1 MSSFEQLGGRERK
14 AEGPEGQVHEVCGR
28 SHDPLWR
35 PRQRLRRL
43 CLQTRSPEAGC
54 AWNQG
59 DKVETCKTDQISSSQ
74 KHRQVQLG
82 LSVVSR
88 RRATSFWVWS
98 MPNMTLTSIRSSHFA
113 LVVYT
118 SFEEFTTYNL
128 THTCLTGQDH
138 VAVRPHRQDWTQEAS
153 ARQRVDRGAQGG
165 DPAAQ
170 PLLRDQGCQARPG
183 PRTCCLNS
191 CLYTLISH
199 NHVLTVKH

>member
-1 MSSFEQLGGRERK
+1 MKFVDGLMIHSGDPVNDYVDSACRHVLLRQGVLGIK
-14 AEGPEGQVHEVCGR
+14 VIK
-28 SHDPLWR
+28 WK
-35 PRQRLRRL
+35 
-43 CLQTRSPEAGC
+43 QTIR
-54 AWNQG
+54 
-59 DKVETCKTDQISSSQ
+59 ISSSQ

-98 MPNMTLTSIRSSHFA
+98 MPNMTFTSIRSSHFV
-113 LVVYT
+113 LILYT
-118 SFEEFTTYNL
+118 SLEFTTTSL

-183 PRTCCLNS
+183 PRSCCLNS
-191 CLYTLISH
+191 CLDTLISH
-199 NHVLTVKH
+199 NHVLSVKH

>member
-1 MSSFEQLGGRERK
+1 MKFVDGLMIHSGDPVNDYVDSACRHVLLRQGVLGIKVMRK
-14 AEGPEGQVHEVCGR
+14 
-28 SHDPLWR
+28 S
-35 PRQRLRRL
+35 
-43 CLQTRSPEAGC
+43 TI
-54 AWNQG
+54 
-59 DKVETCKTDQISSSQ
+59 TISSQ
-74 KHRQVQLG
+74 KHRLVQFG

-98 MPNMTLTSIRSSHFA
+98 MPNMTFTSIRSSHFA

-118 SFEEFTTYNL
+118 SFEEFTTTSL
-128 THTCLTGQDH
+128 TQTCLTGQDH
-138 VAVRPHRQDWTQEAS
+138 VAVRPHRQDRTQEAS

-199 NHVLTVKH
+199 SHVLSVKH